1 VVADIGIVIQPDTVR
16 AQIEGGVLF
25 GISNALY
32 EKITIKGGV
41 PKHTNFHEYKIMKMS
56 EAPQVSVNLVSS
68 TNPPTGIGEAGTVV
82 VPAALANAFAALTG
96 KRLRHMPFTEERV
109 KGAML

>member
-1 VVADIGIVIQPDTVR
+1 
-16 AQIEGGVLF
+16 
-25 GISNALY
+25 
-32 EKITIKGGV
+32 
-41 PKHTNFHEYKIMKMS
+41 MKMS
-56 EAPQVSVNLVSS
+56 EAPQVSVELVSS

-82 VPAALANAFAALTG
+82 VPAALANAFASLTG